1 MTCGVEEEELW
12 LSVSAYGWLGCSTY
26 LGNDEG
32 LDKHNNAAGDYR
44 SQSNDVETAEN
55 VENNVAWACQGF
67 GFKKCHCEFVE
78 RVVDCWRSS
87 RS

>member
-1 MTCGVEEEELW
+1 VTCGIEEEELW
-12 LSVSAYGWLGCSTY
+12 LSVSAYDWLGGSTY

-32 LDKHNNAAGDYR
+32 LDKHYNAAGDYR

-55 VENNVAWACQGF
+55 VKDDVARTSQGLCLE
-67 GFKKCHCEFVE
+67 KCHCEFVE
-78 RVVDCWRSS
+78 SVVDCWRSS